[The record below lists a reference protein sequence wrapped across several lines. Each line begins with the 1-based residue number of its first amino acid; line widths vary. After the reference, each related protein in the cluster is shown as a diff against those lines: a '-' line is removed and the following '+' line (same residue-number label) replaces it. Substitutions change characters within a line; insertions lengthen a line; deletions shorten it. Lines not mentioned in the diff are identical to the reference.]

1 MKRISKKPDERKEE
15 IIHTAQKLF
24 IDKGFVETKISDIVK
39 TIKVSQGVFYYY
51 FNSKEEIIGE
61 IVDRY
66 IKQIVKSSSD
76 IIENR
81 EMSALEKLNC
91 MSVRQLK
98 INIDENNNIHA
109 IKGVDIHERILKR
122 LILDYVPLMARAFH
136 EKGDKETLYKMEL
149 FVSSANVLFDP
160 GIFQWDKIEK
170 NERIEFLIRFM
181 EENFGLKKGDFS
193 FYKKLMGYED

>member
-39 TIKVSQGVFYYY
+39 IIKVSQGVFYYY
-51 FNSKEEIIGE
+51 FNSKEEIINE
-61 IVDRY
+61 IVDKY
-66 IKQIVKSSSD
+66 IKQIIEGSSD
-76 IIENR
+76 IIENS
-81 EMSALEKLNC
+81 EMSALEKLNS

-98 INIDENNNIHA
+98 INITENNNIHA

-122 LILDYVPLMARAFH
+122 LILDYVPLMTRAFH
-136 EKGDKETLYKMEL
+136 EKDDKETLYMMEL
-149 FVSSANVLFDP
+149 FVSAANVLFDP
-160 GIFQWDKIEK
+160 GIFQWDKTEK

-181 EENFGLKKGDFS
+181 EENFGLKKGAFS
-193 FYKKLMGYED
+193 FYKKLMGYYE